1 METSLDKYF
10 IAPRE
15 PDNRRTKDRK
25 TFEVSEMWDLHHE
38 IVRRLVIGETNAEI
52 SRSLGVSKQMISYT
66 RNSKVV
72 RRQIDIMR
80 GARDA
85 DTIDIAKRIRENA
98 PKALDLLETIIE
110 DRGET
115 YPISLAAR
123 TSESMLDRGGYAA
136 PKRLEAVVAH
146 FTSEEIE
153 DLKRKA
159 LESGR
164 DSGMVIET
172 EFEEA
177 GDG

>member
-98 PKALDLLETIIE
+98 PKALDLLETIID
-110 DRGET
+110 DRGDT
-115 YPISLAAR
+115 YAI
-123 TSESMLDRGGYAA
+123 
-136 PKRLEAVVAH
+136 
-146 FTSEEIE
+146 
-153 DLKRKA
+153 
-159 LESGR
+159 
-164 DSGMVIET
+164 
-172 EFEEA
+172 
-177 GDG
+177 